1 MRTNHNALTRVIQFV
16 CKHRRSYE
24 IISFEKEQTIVQ
36 LKFTEKHL
44 QCYNYLKS
52 IA

>member
-1 MRTNHNALTRVIQFV
+1 MQTNHNALTRVIQFV
-16 CKHRRSYE
+16 CKRSYE

-44 QCYNYLKS
+44 QCYYTVKVYH
-52 IA
+52 